1 MSYQWDFAIVARY
14 LPALLWG
21 AGWTLQLS
29 VIGFLV
35 GLLLSVPVGFS
46 RASERG
52 PLSFAAGA
60 YTEVLRTIPALVLI
74 IWLYYCLPILF
85 DVRLSAAWSAT
96 LALALSSSAYSA
108 EILRAGIR
116 AVPIGQVEAA
126 YALGYSRYQAAR
138 DIVAPQA
145 LKLMV
150 PPFMG
155 LFIATVKNSALAS
168 FIAVPELLH
177 RANNAI
183 SESFHPLELYSVIAV
198 IYVVLLLPL
207 SLLSKRFEWESQYS

>member
-1 MSYQWDFAIVARY
+1 MPYQWDFTVLERY

-21 AGWTLQLS
+21 AGWTLRLS
-29 VIGFLV
+29 VLGFLG
-35 GLLLSVPVGFS
+35 GLVLSLPIGFS
-46 RASERG
+46 RTSER
-52 PLSFAAGA
+52 PALSIAAGA
-60 YTEVLRTIPALVLI
+60 YTEVMRSIPALVLI

-85 DVRLSAAWSAT
+85 DVRPSAAWSAT

-126 YALGYSRYQAAR
+126 YGLGYSRYQAAR

-150 PPFMG
+150 PPYMG

-177 RANNAI
+177 TANNAI
-183 SESFHPLELYSVIAV
+183 SQSFRPLELYTIIALMY
-198 IYVVLLLPL
+198 IAILLPL
-207 SLLSKRFEWESQYS
+207 SMLSKRLEWETQYG

>member
-1 MSYQWDFAIVARY
+1 M
-14 LPALLWG
+14 
-21 AGWTLQLS
+21 
-29 VIGFLV
+29 
-35 GLLLSVPVGFS
+35 
-46 RASERG
+46 
-52 PLSFAAGA
+52 
-60 YTEVLRTIPALVLI
+60 RTIPALVLI

-85 DVRLSAAWSAT
+85 GLRLSATTAAT

-116 AVPIGQVEAA
+116 AVPTGQIEAA
-126 YALGYSRYQAAR
+126 YALGYSRYLAAR

-177 RANNAI
+177 STNNAI
-183 SESFHPLELYSVIAV
+183 SESFRPLELYTVVAV
-198 IYVVLLLPL
+198 IYVAILLPL